1 MKKNLAFIALGL
13 LLTGSASAQTERSLN
28 DYQDLGCQEL
38 IVATTTDGFINFARQ
53 EITSMIEADY
63 CELRMIHDSEKDFEG
78 AEADRHGVSDAA
90 HSKLIEA
97 LYLEYLGL

>member
-1 MKKNLAFIALGL
+1 MKKILAFIAVGL
-13 LLTGSASAQTERSLN
+13 FLIGGASAQTERSLN
-28 DYQDLGCQEL
+28 DYQDMGCQEL
-38 IVATTTDGFINFARQ
+38 IVAATTDSFINFARQ

-63 CELRMIHDSEKDFEG
+63 CELRSIHDAEKDFDG
-78 AEADRHGVSDAA
+78 AEADRNGVSDAA